1 MGIYTPYF
9 MAGHM
14 SNAKIFTSGRVNK
27 QKYMKDSV
35 FSCLVHPGYNK
46 LLKRKCPTRD
56 VV

>member
-27 QKYMKDSV
+27 QKYMNDSV
-35 FSCLVHPGYNK
+35 FSVLYTLVITN
-46 LLKRKCPTRD
+46 C
-56 VV
+56 